1 MKQNISYQK
10 LHRSFYLDD
19 TVNVAKKLIGK
30 LLVRK
35 IDGETLSAII
45 CETEAY
51 TGFSDKAC
59 HSYKGKSDRTKVM
72 FEEGGKAYV
81 YLIYGMYSC
90 FNITTREE
98 GVPEAVLIRAACP
111 VEGIERM
118 KELRQSKK
126 QIKSLNEKNLLS
138 GPGRLCDAMGI
149 TREQNGILLTGDEL
163 FICEGISVL
172 EKQIAATK
180 RINIDYAEEARDFL
194 YRFVDTK
201 SACLSVLPDIGCCQS
216 PKKTE
221 IFCGINCA
229 VLLHSWQR
237 KEYIGF
243 MPAEPEDLTVWQQWQ
258 CLR

>member
-10 LHRSFYLDD
+10 LPRSFYLDD

-59 HSYKGKSDRTKVM
+59 HSYKGKSERTKVM

-98 GVPEAVLIRAACP
+98 GIPEAVLIRAACP

-149 TREQNGILLTGDEL
+149 TREQNGFLFRKSRLLQQKESTLIMQRRHGTFCIGLSIPKALACPLSGGDKNDSGY
-163 FICEGISVL
+163 I
-172 EKQIAATK
+172 
-180 RINIDYAEEARDFL
+180 FL
-194 YRFVDTK
+194 LGK
-201 SACLSVLPDIGCCQS
+201 I
-216 PKKTE
+216 
-221 IFCGINCA
+221 
-229 VLLHSWQR
+229 
-237 KEYIGF
+237 
-243 MPAEPEDLTVWQQWQ
+243 
-258 CLR
+258 

>member
-1 MKQNISYQK
+1 MKENISYQK
-10 LHRSFYLDD
+10 LPRSFYLDD

-59 HSYKGKSDRTKVM
+59 HSYKGKSERTKVM

-138 GPGRLCDAMGI
+138 GPGRLC
-149 TREQNGILLTGDEL
+149 EWEL
-163 FICEGISVL
+163 PGNRTASSLPKMNF
-172 EKQIAATK
+172 
-180 RINIDYAEEARDFL
+180 
-194 YRFVDTK
+194 
-201 SACLSVLPDIGCCQS
+201 LSVRGFLFRKSRLLQQKESTLIMQRRRGTFCIGLSILKAPACPLS
-216 PKKTE
+216 GGEKNDSGY
-221 IFCGINCA
+221 IFLSGKI
-229 VLLHSWQR
+229 
-237 KEYIGF
+237 
-243 MPAEPEDLTVWQQWQ
+243 
-258 CLR
+258 